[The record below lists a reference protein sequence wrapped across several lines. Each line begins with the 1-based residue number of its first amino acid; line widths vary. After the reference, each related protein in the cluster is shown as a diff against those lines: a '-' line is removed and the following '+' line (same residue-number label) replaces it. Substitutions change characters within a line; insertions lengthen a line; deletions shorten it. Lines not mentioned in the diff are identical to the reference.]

1 MERDD
6 REIIKDIKSN
16 NEGAVAEL
24 LAKHTRNIYK
34 IVYSL
39 NFDYH
44 DVMDISQEVFVKLSL
59 NIKNFRE
66 ESSFTTYMYRV
77 VLNTCYD
84 YKKKKKIETNSAA
97 FDFIDGNGREKHE
110 PGIADAAPTQDYLE
124 KEIMSEYFKK
134 AVSNLSERQRLIF
147 ILKHWGS
154 FKIREIAGF
163 FKISQSA
170 VKTQLKRAFETVK
183 DRVIFDENEPG
194 MRIA

>member
-1 MERDD
+1 MESDD
-6 REIIKDIKSN
+6 KEIIKDIKLDN
-16 NEGAVAEL
+16 KGAVAEL
-24 LAKHTRNIYK
+24 LAKHTRNVYN

-44 DVMDISQEVFVKLSL
+44 DVMDISQEVFMKLSL

-84 YKKKKKIETNSAA
+84 YKKKKRVEINSAA
-97 FDFIDGNGREKHE
+97 FDFTDGNSNEKNE
-110 PGIADAAPTQDYLE
+110 PCIADTAATQDYLE

-163 FKISQSA
+163 FEISQSA
-170 VKTQLKRAFETVK
+170 VKTQLKRAFEAVK
-183 DRVIFDENEPG
+183 DRVVFDENEPG
-194 MRIA
+194 MRTA